1 MTDATPR
8 QYIVLT
14 FDVEDWF
21 QVENF
26 KEYIPFSSWSSF
38 DLRVETNTHIILD
51 LLDSFSFKVR
61 ATFFILG
68 WIARRVP
75 DLVRE
80 INLRGHEVASHGNL
94 HHLCTRQ
101 SSDELT
107 EDLSISKK
115 FLEDL
120 TGQEIHG
127 YRAPSFA
134 VNNAIL
140 DIIRQAGYRYDSSY
154 NSFSM
159 HGRYGHLDLL
169 KFRKKGVAV
178 EVAHDFFELPVSN
191 LNIGKKV
198 FPLGGGGYFRLLPFQ
213 VFKQG
218 MKSILLREQA
228 FIFYA
233 HPWEFDPFQPRVNK
247 ASPIFKF
254 RHYINLGRT
263 EKKLKALIE
272 SCKYASFTTCRD
284 YLYLCENKKAGSI

>member
-1 MTDATPR
+1 MKETSK
-8 QYIVLT
+8 YILLT

-26 KEYIPFSSWSSF
+26 KGYIPFSSWSSF

-51 LLDSFSFKVR
+51 LLDSFAFKVK

-75 DLVRE
+75 ELVRE
-80 INLRGHEVASHGNL
+80 IQKRGHEIASHGNF
-94 HHLCTRQ
+94 HHLCTNQ
-101 SSDELT
+101 TADELT

-134 VNNAIL
+134 VNNTIL
-140 DIIRQAGYRYDSSY
+140 EIIHEAGYSYDSSY
-154 NSFSM
+154 NSFAM
-159 HGRYGHLDLL
+159 HGRYGHLDLSD
-169 KFRKKGVAV
+169 FQKKDAAI
-178 EVAHDFFELPVSN
+178 EISHDFFELPVSN
-191 LNIGKKV
+191 LNIGSKV

-213 VFKQG
+213 IFKQG
-218 MKSILLREQA
+218 MKAVLLRDNT

-233 HPWEFDPFQPRVNK
+233 HPWEFDPLQPRVNQ
-247 ASPIFKF
+247 ASPGFRF
-254 RHYINLGRT
+254 RHYINLDKT
-263 EKKLKALIE
+263 KTKLNALIE
-272 SCKYASFTTCRD
+272 SFKYAKFTTCSS
-284 YLYLCENKKAGSI
+284 YLI